1 MSLLLSIETSTLGC
15 SVALHEHG
23 KLLHSV
29 ETQVPQSAS
38 SQLTVMI
45 QKALNE
51 SQKKAAELKG
61 VMVTAGPGS
70 YTGLRIGVAT
80 AKGLCYALDIP
91 LVSVNTLELLAY
103 QFIKSQKWD
112 VSKSLL
118 CPMLDA
124 RRMEVYTML
133 MDSEL
138 NILRPTE
145 AKVIDD
151 TSYVDLLEN
160 NSVYF
165 FGDGAAKCQEF
176 IKHPNAHFVSDFI
189 PLARYLGEM
198 GFEKWAKNQLEDIA
212 SFEPFYLKDFLIRK
226 PISV

>member
-15 SVALHEHG
+15 SVALHEQG

-38 SQLTVMI
+38 SQLAVMI
-45 QKALNE
+45 QQVFNE
-51 SQKKAAELKG
+51 SRKKPAELKG
-61 VMVTAGPGS
+61 VAVGAGPGS

-80 AKGLCYALDIP
+80 AKGLCYALEIP
-91 LVSVNTLELLAY
+91 LVSINTLELLAY
-103 QFIKSQKWD
+103 QFIN
-112 VSKSLL
+112 SKKIESSSPLL

-124 RRMEVYTML
+124 RRMEVYTIL
-133 MDSEL
+133 LDAKL

-145 AKVIDD
+145 AKVIDA

-160 NSVYF
+160 NSIYF

-176 IKHPNAHFVSDFI
+176 IKHPNARFVADI
-189 PLARYLGEM
+189 TPLASYLGEM
-198 GFEKWAKNQLEDIA
+198 GFAKWEKNQVEDIA

-226 PISV
+226 PISA

>member
-15 SVALHEHG
+15 SVALHEQR

-38 SQLTVMI
+38 SQLAVLI
-45 QKALNE
+45 QNVIRE
-51 SQKKAAELKG
+51 SKKMPSELKG

-176 IKHPNAHFVSDFI
+176 IKHPNARFVADI
-189 PLARYLGEM
+189 TPLASYLGEM
-198 GFEKWAKNQLEDIA
+198 GFAKWEKNQVEDIA

-226 PISV
+226 PISA

>member
-15 SVALHEHG
+15 SVALHEQG

-38 SQLTVMI
+38 SQLAVMI
-45 QKALNE
+45 QKVLNE
-51 SQKKAAELKG
+51 SRKKPAELKG
-61 VMVTAGPGS
+61 VVVAAGPGS

-80 AKGLCYALDIP
+80 AKGLCYALEIP
-91 LVSVNTLELLAY
+91 LVSINTLELLAY
-103 QFIKSQKWD
+103 QFIN
-112 VSKSLL
+112 SKKIERSSSLL

-124 RRMEVYTML
+124 RRMEVYTIL
-133 MDSEL
+133 LDAQL

-160 NSVYF
+160 NPIYF

-176 IKHPNAHFVSDFI
+176 IKHPNAHFVSDII

-198 GFEKWAKNQLEDIA
+198 GFVKWTKNLVEDIA

-226 PISV
+226 PISA

>member
-15 SVALHEHG
+15 SVALHEQG
-23 KLLHSV
+23 KLLHTK

-38 SQLTVMI
+38 SQLAVLI
-45 QKALNE
+45 QNVIRE
-51 SQKKAAELKG
+51 SKKMPSELKG

-124 RRMEVYTML
+124 RRMEVYTIL
-133 MDSEL
+133 LDAQL

-176 IKHPNAHFVSDFI
+176 IKHPNAHFVSDII

-198 GFEKWAKNQLEDIA
+198 GFVKWTKNLVEDIA

-226 PISV
+226 PISA

>member
-15 SVALHEHG
+15 SVALHEQG
-23 KLLHSV
+23 KLLHTI

-38 SQLTVMI
+38 SQLAVMI
-45 QKALNE
+45 QNVIRE
-51 SQKKAAELKG
+51 SEKMPSELKG
-61 VMVTAGPGS
+61 VVVAAGPGS

-80 AKGLCYALDIP
+80 AKGLCYALAIP
-91 LVSVNTLELLAY
+91 LVSINTLELLSY
-103 QFIKSQKWD
+103 QFTKSKKRD
-112 VSKSLL
+112 ISKSLL

-198 GFEKWAKNQLEDIA
+198 GFVKWTKNLVEDIS

-226 PISV
+226 PISA

>member
-15 SVALHEHG
+15 SVALHEQG

-38 SQLTVMI
+38 SQLAVMI
-45 QKALNE
+45 QQVLNE
-51 SQKKAAELKG
+51 SRKKPAELKG
-61 VMVTAGPGS
+61 VVVAAGPGS

-80 AKGLCYALDIP
+80 AKGLCYALEIP
-91 LVSVNTLELLAY
+91 LVSINTLELLAY
-103 QFIKSQKWD
+103 QFIN
-112 VSKSLL
+112 SKKIERSSSLL

-124 RRMEVYTML
+124 RRMEVYTIL
-133 MDSEL
+133 LDAQL

-165 FGDGAAKCQEF
+165 FGDGAAKCKEF
-176 IKHPNAHFVSDFI
+176 IKHPNAHFVSDII

-198 GFEKWAKNQLEDIA
+198 GFVKWTKNLVEDIA

-226 PISV
+226 PISA

>member
-15 SVALHEHG
+15 SVALHEQG

-38 SQLTVMI
+38 SQLAVMI
-45 QKALNE
+45 QQVFNE
-51 SQKKAAELKG
+51 SRKKPAELKG
-61 VMVTAGPGS
+61 VAVAAGPGS

-80 AKGLCYALDIP
+80 AKGLCYALEIP
-91 LVSVNTLELLAY
+91 LVSINTLELLAY
-103 QFIKSQKWD
+103 QFIN
-112 VSKSLL
+112 SKKIESSSSLL

-124 RRMEVYTML
+124 RRMEVYTIL
-133 MDSEL
+133 LDAKL

-145 AKVIDD
+145 AKVIDA

-160 NSVYF
+160 NSIYF

-176 IKHPNAHFVSDFI
+176 IKHPNARFVADI
-189 PLARYLGEM
+189 TPLASYLGEM
-198 GFEKWAKNQLEDIA
+198 GFAKWEKNQVEDIA

-226 PISV
+226 PISA

>member
-15 SVALHEHG
+15 SVALHEQG

-38 SQLTVMI
+38 SQLAVMI
-45 QKALNE
+45 QQVLNE
-51 SQKKAAELKG
+51 SRKKPAELKG
-61 VMVTAGPGS
+61 VAVAAGPGS

-80 AKGLCYALDIP
+80 AKGLCYALGIP
-91 LVSVNTLELLAY
+91 LVSINTLELLAY
-103 QFIKSQKWD
+103 QFIN
-112 VSKSLL
+112 SKKTEPGSSLL

-124 RRMEVYTML
+124 RRMEVYTIL
-133 MDSEL
+133 LDAKL

-145 AKVIDD
+145 AKVIDA

-160 NSVYF
+160 NSIYF

-176 IKHPNAHFVSDFI
+176 IKHPNARFVTDII
-189 PLARYLGEM
+189 PLASYLGEM
-198 GFEKWAKNQLEDIA
+198 GFAKWEKNQVEDIA

-226 PISV
+226 PISA